1 MSSVVIFNH
10 KGVVVEW
17 NKHGPYT
24 VRDGDKVVRYK
35 SRADAL
41 SAALR
46 KTKRIQLTKKEE
58 RP

>member
-46 KTKRIQLTKKEE
+46 KTKKIKIK
-58 RP
+58 